1 MWFYNRVPRR
11 LFAVVVVCAVF
22 FGVSGTSAQAVS
34 TRPTVAMVVAAKADV
49 FQPSPECTY
58 GNNEVLCT
66 ATAKQAG
73 SNPIHSVL
81 IQAST
86 TLSAL
91 VFTFKNYSTGYEQEE
106 YVGFTDL
113 STGVQHDQWPNWKTA
128 NPPPIVYPVSPG
140 TYQGEV
146 SITEGSSLAFDG
158 TFQIVVTSPPPP
170 SATVTV
176 SCKLVTASVQNA
188 ATPSVVLY
196 NPAEQKSVDVSLVNG
211 LGSAVLPHDNEMTSN
226 NWYIVTVTSAGGSI
240 PVSIVDVGYPPAKG
254 NSVYEGCG
262 EPEPVQVA
270 QGFDNS
276 YAIAT
281 QHGTVYSFT
290 EGFGRRTISVTP
302 PISVPVVGVAE
313 DPLTGGFWLA
323 ANNGGVRDINA
334 PSLGAKPHAGRVI
347 VGIAATPT
355 GKGYWLV
362 TQKGNVLAYGDARMY
377 GSATRI
383 STHRVI
389 VGIAA
394 TPTGK
399 GYWLVTQKGNVLAY
413 GDARMY
419 GSATGKISSNDL
431 VVGIAATPTG
441 KGYRIVTLHGHVF
454 AYGDAMFSGVVN
466 EMNPNR
472 FFVGIA
478 TDCQTD
484 GYWLFTRNGT
494 VFAVDAPNIGSLS
507 QAPSRKIVAVT
518 SPS

>member
-334 PSLGAKPHAGRVI
+334 PSLGA
-347 VGIAATPT
+347 
-355 GKGYWLV
+355 
-362 TQKGNVLAYGDARMY
+362 
-377 GSATRI
+377 RI